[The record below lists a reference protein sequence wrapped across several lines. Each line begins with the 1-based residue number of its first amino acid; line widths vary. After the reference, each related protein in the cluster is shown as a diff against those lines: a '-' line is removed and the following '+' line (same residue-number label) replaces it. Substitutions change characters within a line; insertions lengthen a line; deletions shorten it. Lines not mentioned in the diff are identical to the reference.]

1 MESLIFDYFL
11 TYKNGNFIFSSND
24 YVQRAKEL
32 GFFLFICFLSVRR
45 ELLKVFILWS
55 HQGVFALGKLP

>member
-1 MESLIFDYFL
+1 MDSLIFDYFL

-24 YVQRAKEL
+24 YVKRAKEL
-32 GFFLFICFLSVRR
+32 GFIYLFIFFRG

-55 HQGVFALGKLP
+55 HQGVFVLGKLP

>member
-24 YVQRAKEL
+24 DVKRAKEL
-32 GFFLFICFLSVRR
+32 GFIYLFIF
-45 ELLKVFILWS
+45 F
-55 HQGVFALGKLP
+55 Q